1 MKTKIIVID
10 EKASEALDYMLEPD
24 SMESRIEIFEQTID
38 LVIDVAN
45 GVLDP
50 DPKKCLRLI
59 TDYRD
64 LIKDY
69 KTIKESI
76 KCNDNEGN

>member
-24 SMESRIEIFEQTID
+24 SMESRIEIFEQAID

-59 TDYRD
+59 TDFRD

-69 KTIKESI
+69 KTIKDSI
-76 KCNDNEGN
+76 KTNDNEEN